1 MARYKFASSPV
12 KVPLSDHLIA
22 ILQSLVASICNRPP
36 GADVRP
42 TTPGANLSSQVKQD
56 GERCGQIDCSSNV
69 RAVSET
75 SEQKLV

>member
-22 ILQSLVASICNRPP
+22 ILQSLVASICL
-36 GADVRP
+36 DVRP
-42 TTPGANLSSQVKQD
+42 TTPGAKSQVKQD